1 MPADR
6 GSQFKE
12 GLSDAV
18 RRGKDELGLQDVN
31 FVKEALRWQY
41 NWIGL
46 AGAAAFALISGTGLP
61 LVMAAGLELIYLS
74 VVPQSSAF
82 RRLVRSWKYAEEKQR
97 RQIKLTAMLD
107 ELPKDLRARYQNLC
121 AICRGIRENYKR
133 LSSTTQIFFGQ
144 MDEKLSGLLSAHLRM
159 LHSDH
164 QHQEY
169 LRTTNPDAIRK
180 EMEQLQKALESDPP
194 KVQEINRRRIEI
206 LAKRIEKFEKVK
218 ENRRV
223 VDAQCSAIEDVL
235 ELIRDQ
241 SVTLRDPQQLSE
253 QLENLVKDVEQ
264 TEETVR
270 EVEAIFELASPEM
283 STEGWNPLVSTEA
296 PERAPEPAPR
306 APTRTRN

>member
-12 GLSDAV
+12 GISDAV
-18 RRGKDELGLQDVN
+18 RRGADELGLQDVN

-46 AGAAAFALISGTGLP
+46 AGAAMFALVSGTGLP

-74 VVPQSSAF
+74 LVPQSSAF

-97 RQIKLTAMLD
+97 REMKLSAMLD
-107 ELPKDLRARYQNLC
+107 ELPNDLRARYSNLC
-121 AICRGIRENYKR
+121 GICKGIRENYSR

-144 MDEKLSGLLSAHLRM
+144 MDEKLSGLLSAYLRM
-159 LHSDH
+159 LHSAH
-164 QHQEY
+164 QHAEY
-169 LRTTNPDAIRK
+169 LRTTKPDAITR
-180 EMEQLQKALESDPP
+180 EMEALKKTLESDPP

-206 LAKRIEKFEKVK
+206 LNKRLEKFEKVK

-223 VDAQCSAIEDVL
+223 VDAQSSAIEDVL
-235 ELIRDQ
+235 QLIRDQ

-264 TEETVR
+264 TEQTVR
-270 EVEAIFELASPEM
+270 EVEEIFSMASPDM
-283 STEGWNPLVSTEA
+283 TSPEGWNPLATTEA
-296 PERAPEPAPR
+296 PDRAPEPAPR
-306 APTRTRN
+306 TRTRN